1 AGSGRELCRRPADRA
16 HARPG
21 PARRVRALQDGRVGV
36 VSPEHQR
43 LGSRTLQSSFLGEG
57 MYAIARQQNRPVS
70 RISMSLP
77 YALLKELDRMVSER
91 GFISRSQAINDMLHQ
106 FLIEHKRER
115 GDDIMV
121 GTVTLVYDNSVPG
134 LQKQLAD
141 LQSRHIYE
149 VISSLHVHLVHNQ
162 TMEVILVQGPVKT
175 LQAIADELISRRGV
189 ISGKMHL
196 VAALIP
202 QEIGRAHV

>member
-1 AGSGRELCRRPADRA
+1 
-16 HARPG
+16 
-21 PARRVRALQDGRVGV
+21 
-36 VSPEHQR
+36 
-43 LGSRTLQSSFLGEG
+43 

-77 YALLKELDRMVSER
+77 YALLKELDRMVGER
-91 GFISRSQAINDMLHQ
+91 GFISRSQALADMLHQ

-115 GDDIMV
+115 GDDVMV

-141 LQSRHIYE
+141 LQARHIDE
-149 VISSLHVHLVHNQ
+149 VISSLHVHLVRNQ

-175 LQAIADELISRRGV
+175 LQAIADEMISRRGV

-202 QEIGRAHV
+202 QLHPFIRALR

>member
-1 AGSGRELCRRPADRA
+1 
-16 HARPG
+16 
-21 PARRVRALQDGRVGV
+21 
-36 VSPEHQR
+36 
-43 LGSRTLQSSFLGEG
+43 

-141 LQSRHIYE
+141 LQSRHIDE

-175 LQAIADELISRRGV
+175 QQAIADELISRRGV

-202 QEIGRAHV
+202 QLHPFIRAIR

>member
-1 AGSGRELCRRPADRA
+1 
-16 HARPG
+16 
-21 PARRVRALQDGRVGV
+21 
-36 VSPEHQR
+36 
-43 LGSRTLQSSFLGEG
+43 

-77 YALLKELDRMVSER
+77 YALLKELDRMVDER
-91 GFISRSQAINDMLHQ
+91 GFISRSQALADMLHQ
-106 FLIEHKRER
+106 FLIEHKREL
-115 GDDIMV
+115 GDDVMV

-141 LQSRHIYE
+141 LQARHIDE
-149 VISSLHVHLVHNQ
+149 VISSLHVHLVANQ

-175 LQAIADELISRRGV
+175 LQAIADEMISRRGV
-189 ISGKMHL
+189 LSGKMHL

-202 QEIGRAHV
+202 QVHPLIRALR

>member
-1 AGSGRELCRRPADRA
+1 
-16 HARPG
+16 
-21 PARRVRALQDGRVGV
+21 
-36 VSPEHQR
+36 
-43 LGSRTLQSSFLGEG
+43 

-77 YALLKELDRMVSER
+77 YALLKELDRMVGER
-91 GFISRSQAINDMLHQ
+91 GFISRSPAIADMLHRC
-106 FLIEHKRER
+106 LIEHKREL

-141 LQSRHIYE
+141 LQSRHIDE
-149 VISSLHVHLVHNQ
+149 VISSLHVHLVRNQ
-162 TMEVILVQGPVKT
+162 TMEVILVQGPAKA
-175 LQAIADELISRRGV
+175 LQAIADQLISRRGV

-196 VAALIP
+196 VAALMP
-202 QEIGRAHV
+202 QVHPFVRVIR

>member
-1 AGSGRELCRRPADRA
+1 
-16 HARPG
+16 
-21 PARRVRALQDGRVGV
+21 
-36 VSPEHQR
+36 
-43 LGSRTLQSSFLGEG
+43 

-77 YALLKELDRMVSER
+77 YALLKELDRMVGER
-91 GFISRSQAINDMLHQ
+91 GFISRSQAIADMLHQ
-106 FLIEHKRER
+106 CLIEHKREL

-141 LQSRHIYE
+141 LQSRHIDE
-149 VISSLHVHLVHNQ
+149 VISSLHVHLVRNQ
-162 TMEVILVQGPVKT
+162 TMEVILVQGPAKT
-175 LQAIADELISRRGV
+175 LQAIADQLISRRGV

-202 QEIGRAHV
+202 QVHPFIRVIR

>member
-1 AGSGRELCRRPADRA
+1 
-16 HARPG
+16 
-21 PARRVRALQDGRVGV
+21 
-36 VSPEHQR
+36 
-43 LGSRTLQSSFLGEG
+43 
-57 MYAIARQQNRPVS
+57 MYAIARQHNRPVS

-77 YALLKELDRMVSER
+77 YALLKELDRMVGER
-91 GFISRSQAINDMLHQ
+91 GFISRSQAIADMLHQ

-134 LQKQLAD
+134 LQRQLAD
-141 LQSRHIYE
+141 LQARHIDE
-149 VISSLHVHLVHNQ
+149 VISSLHVHLVRNQ

-175 LQAIADELISRRGV
+175 LQGIADEMISRRGV
-189 ISGKMHL
+189 ITGKMHL

-202 QEIGRAHV
+202 QLHPFIRALR

>member
-1 AGSGRELCRRPADRA
+1 
-16 HARPG
+16 
-21 PARRVRALQDGRVGV
+21 
-36 VSPEHQR
+36 
-43 LGSRTLQSSFLGEG
+43 
-57 MYAIARQQNRPVS
+57 MYAIARQHHRPVS

-77 YALLKELDRMVSER
+77 YALLKELDRMVGER
-91 GFISRSQAINDMLHQ
+91 GFISRSQAIADMLHQ

-121 GTVTLVYDNSVPG
+121 GTVTLVYDNSVAG
-134 LQKQLAD
+134 LQKQLAE
-141 LQSRHIYE
+141 LQARHIDE
-149 VISSLHVHLVHNQ
+149 VISSLHVHLVHQQ

-175 LQAIADELISRRGV
+175 LQGIADEMISRRGV

-202 QEIGRAHV
+202 QLHPFIRALR

>member
-1 AGSGRELCRRPADRA
+1 
-16 HARPG
+16 
-21 PARRVRALQDGRVGV
+21 
-36 VSPEHQR
+36 
-43 LGSRTLQSSFLGEG
+43 

-141 LQSRHIYE
+141 LQSRHIDE

-202 QEIGRAHV
+202 QLHPFIRAIR